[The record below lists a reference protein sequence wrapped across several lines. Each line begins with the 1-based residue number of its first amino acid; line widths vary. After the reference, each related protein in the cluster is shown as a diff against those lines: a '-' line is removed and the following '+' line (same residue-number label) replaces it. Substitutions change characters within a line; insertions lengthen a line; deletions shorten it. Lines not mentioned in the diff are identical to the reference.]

1 MLVSVPIDLDFRGI
15 ELTLNQCRIHQVQR
29 WGIEMINREQLMGNW
44 NSVVGSIKNKFGDF
58 TKEELAKVEGNFQ
71 QLVGLIQRKTGK
83 SQEQISSFI
92 SECCESAG
100 TTYGQVANRA
110 AHYADAAGE
119 IIRDNYDRVATEAK
133 KGMDYTAQ
141 NIGRRPLESLA
152 LAVGAGIL
160 AGLLLGISM
169 TSRKR

>member
-1 MLVSVPIDLDFRGI
+1 MV
-15 ELTLNQCRIHQVQR
+15 T
-29 WGIEMINREQLMGNW
+29 REQLLGNW
-44 NSVVGSIKNKFGDF
+44 NGIVSSIKEEFGEF
-58 TKEELAKVEGNFQ
+58 TKDELAKVEGNFE
-71 QLVGLIQRKTGK
+71 QLVGLVQRKTGQ

-100 TTYGQVANRA
+100 ATYNQVANRA
-110 AHYADAAGE
+110 SHYADAAGE

-152 LAVGAGIL
+152 IAVATGIL
-160 AGLLLGISM
+160 AGIILGISM

>member
-1 MLVSVPIDLDFRGI
+1 ML
-15 ELTLNQCRIHQVQR
+15 T
-29 WGIEMINREQLMGNW
+29 REQLMGNW
-44 NSVVGSIKNKFGDF
+44 NGVIGSIKEKFGEF
-58 TKEELAKVEGNFQ
+58 TKDELAKVEGNFE

-92 SECCESAG
+92 SDCCESAG
-100 TTYGQVANRA
+100 TTYSQVANRA
-110 AHYADAAGE
+110 SNYADAAGGML
-119 IIRDNYDRVATEAK
+119 RDNYDRVATEAK

-152 LAVGAGIL
+152 IAVGAGIL
-160 AGLLLGISM
+160 AGLVLGISM

>member
-1 MLVSVPIDLDFRGI
+1 
-15 ELTLNQCRIHQVQR
+15 
-29 WGIEMINREQLMGNW
+29 MITREQLMGNW
-44 NSVVGSIKNKFGDF
+44 NSVVGSITEKFGEF
-58 TKEELAKVEGNFQ
+58 TKDELARVEGNFE
-71 QLVGLIQRKTGK
+71 QLVGLVQRKTGQ
-83 SQEQISSFI
+83 SQQQISSFI

-100 TTYGQVANRA
+100 TTYNQVANRA
-110 AHYADAAGE
+110 SHYADTAGE

-152 LAVGAGIL
+152 IAVGSGIL
-160 AGLLLGISM
+160 AGLVLGISM